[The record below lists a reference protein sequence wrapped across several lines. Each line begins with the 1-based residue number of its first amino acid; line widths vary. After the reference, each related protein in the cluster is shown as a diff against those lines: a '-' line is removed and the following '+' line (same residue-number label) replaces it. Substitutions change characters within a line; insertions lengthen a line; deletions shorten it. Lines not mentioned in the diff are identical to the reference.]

1 MIPFTRI
8 IQNSK
13 RHATDKDCATGSVP
27 LFTPATANAAT
38 EAGNGTMYVSAGAN
52 GAFTITHARSA
63 TTGRT
68 FLYVLPGILAK
79 HAVAP
84 GIAAQAL
91 EEALP
96 DSGVGQTLQ
105 KAYPVVRR
113 GLPVA
118 LAAERVS

>member
-38 EAGNGTMYVSAGAN
+38 EAGNGTMYVSAVAN
-52 GAFTITHARSA
+52 GAFTITHAKSA

-68 FLYVLPGILAK
+68 FLYVLLPRILAK

-118 LAAERVS
+118 LAAE

>member
-1 MIPFTRI
+1 MVM
-8 IQNSK
+8 
-13 RHATDKDCATGSVP
+13 GGEVP
-27 LFTPATANAAT
+27 GAVGGAQA
-38 EAGNGTMYVSAGAN
+38 AGA
-52 GAFTITHARSA
+52 ALRE
-63 TTGRT
+63 
-68 FLYVLPGILAK
+68 LPGMLAK

-96 DSGVGQTLQ
+96 DSKVGQTLQ

-118 LAAERVS
+118 LAAQRYLGKRIMQQ